1 VQTEVIVNFV
11 FTGFR
16 QDDSVRHY
24 VFQSVTRP
32 SEKFTVGADL
42 NLVRKHNIPLQ
53 ELPLL
58 CRRLLEAEDAPRKSP
73 SLVFTEQDMLGY
85 VEKRAR
91 VAHDAELKRRKFR
104 VAASPRI
111 GEAWR
116 SKAPG

>member
-1 VQTEVIVNFV
+1 MNFV
-11 FTGFR
+11 YTGFR
-16 QDDSVRHY
+16 QDDGVRQY
-24 VFQSVTRP
+24 VFQSVTQP
-32 SEKFTVGADL
+32 PEKFTVGADL

-58 CRRLLEAEDAPRKSP
+58 CRRLLEATDEPQKSP
-73 SLVFTEQDMLGY
+73 GLVFTEQDMLGY

-91 VAHDAELKRRKFR
+91 VAHDAELKRRRFR

>member
-1 VQTEVIVNFV
+1 VNFV
-11 FTGFR
+11 FTGFH
-16 QDDSVRHY
+16 QNDSVRQY

-32 SEKFTVGADL
+32 NEKFTVGADL
-42 NLVRKHNIPLQ
+42 NLVRKHKIPLQ

-58 CRRLLEAEDAPRKSP
+58 CRRLLEAKDEPQESP
-73 SLVFTEQDMLGY
+73 GLVFTEQEMLGY

-91 VAHDAELKRRKFR
+91 VAHDAELKRRRFR

>member
-1 VQTEVIVNFV
+1 MNFV
-11 FTGFR
+11 FTGFH
-16 QDDSVRHY
+16 QNDSVRQY

-32 SEKFTVGADL
+32 NEKFTVGADL
-42 NLVRKHNIPLQ
+42 NLVRKHKIPLQ

-58 CRRLLEAEDAPRKSP
+58 CRRLLEAKDEPRDSP
-73 SLVFTEQDMLGY
+73 GLVFTEQDMLGY

-91 VAHDAELKRRKFR
+91 VAHDAELKRRRFR

>member
-1 VQTEVIVNFV
+1 MHFV

-16 QDDSVRHY
+16 QNDSVRQY
-24 VFQSVTRP
+24 VFQSVTP
-32 SEKFTVGADL
+32 PHEELTVGADL

-58 CRRLLEAEDAPRKSP
+58 CRRLLEATDEPQKSP
-73 SLVFTEQDMLGY
+73 GLVFTEQDMLGY
-85 VEKRAR
+85 VEKRSRIAQ
-91 VAHDAELKRRKFR
+91 ETESKRRKFR

>member
-1 VQTEVIVNFV
+1 MNFV

-16 QDDSVRHY
+16 QDDSVREY
-24 VFQSVTRP
+24 AFQAATQP
-32 SEKFTVGADL
+32 PEKFTVGADL
-42 NLVRKHNIPLQ
+42 NLVRKHNVPLQ

-58 CRRLLEAEDAPRKSP
+58 CRQLLEAKDEPRKSP
-73 SLVFTEQDMLGY
+73 SLVFTEQDMLAY
-85 VEKRAR
+85 VENRAR
-91 VAHDAELKRRKFR
+91 VAHDAESKRRKFR

>member
-1 VQTEVIVNFV
+1 MNFV

-16 QDDSVRHY
+16 QDDSLRHY
-24 VFQSVTRP
+24 LFQSVTRP

-42 NLVRKHNIPLQ
+42 NLVRKHSIPLQ

-58 CRRLLEAEDAPRKSP
+58 CRRLLEAKDEPLNSP

-91 VAHDAELKRRKFR
+91 AAHDAELKRRKFR
-104 VAASPRI
+104 IAASRRI
-111 GEAWR
+111 GEAWQ